1 MHENRDDLIV
11 EDGTMTVPIRKHAP
25 PAEPEPEPEM
35 PFDGFEEPAAKT
47 GPDVTNRC
55 APEGIDPGDER
66 YIGRPVQVDF
76 ETGAVTVLPESG
88 S

>member
-1 MHENRDDLIV
+1 MHENRDDLVV
-11 EDGTMTVPIRKHAP
+11 EDGTMTVPIKDHAP
-25 PAEPEPEPEM
+25 AETEPEM

-66 YIGRPVQVDF
+66 YIGRPVHVDF
-76 ETGAVTVLPESG
+76 ESGAVTVRPEPAG
-88 S
+88 E